1 MLKLYEHNSYASSA
15 LFCIT
20 VLMCHDA
27 GDDVNDSDDDRHYD
41 DDDARFLGNQGVS
54 RLVDCMSH

>member
-1 MLKLYEHNSYASSA
+1 
-15 LFCIT
+15 
-20 VLMCHDA
+20 MCHDA
-27 GDDVNDSDDDRHYD
+27 GDDVDDSDYDRHYDD